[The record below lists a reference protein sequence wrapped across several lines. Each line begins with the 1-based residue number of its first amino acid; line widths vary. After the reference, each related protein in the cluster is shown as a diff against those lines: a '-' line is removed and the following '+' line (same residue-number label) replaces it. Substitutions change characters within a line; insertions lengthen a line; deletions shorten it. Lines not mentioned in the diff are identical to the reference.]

1 MNSRTTLAVLTTAGL
16 CLGGVATAHADGT
29 TPASAPAESTTTSS
43 APAALAAASTTT
55 STVTETAAP
64 VKVTVTQDPTF
75 GDKVVAASTLS
86 EEGMKFFTVLS
97 TVLTVLGGLVQVA
110 AIVVAAN
117 PQIGVDVAVQITNWL
132 NQMGIRF

>member
-1 MNSRTTLAVLTTAGL
+1 MNSRTALAVLTTAGL

-29 TPASAPAESTTTSS
+29 TTSASASATTA
-43 APAALAAASTTT
+43 APAAASTTT
-55 STVTETAAP
+55 ETKTETAAP
-64 VKVTVTQDPTF
+64 TMVTVTQNPTV
-75 GDKVVAASTLS
+75 GDKIVAASTLS
-86 EEGMKFFTVLS
+86 EEGQKFFTVLS
-97 TVLTVLGGLVQVA
+97 TVLAVLGGLVQVA

>member
-1 MNSRTTLAVLTTAGL
+1 MNSRTALAVLTTAGL

-29 TPASAPAESTTTSS
+29 TTSASAPATTA
-43 APAALAAASTTT
+43 APAAASTTT
-55 STVTETAAP
+55 VNVTETAAP
-64 VKVTVTQDPTF
+64 TMVTVTQDPTV
-75 GDKVVAASTLS
+75 GDKIVAASTLS
-86 EEGMKFFTVLS
+86 EEGQKFFTVLS
-97 TVLTVLGGLVQVA
+97 TVLAVLGGLVQVA

>member
-1 MNSRTTLAVLTTAGL
+1 MNSRTALAVLTTAGL

-29 TPASAPAESTTTSS
+29 TTPASAPATT
-43 APAALAAASTTT
+43 AALAAASTTT
-55 STVTETAAP
+55 ETVTETAAP
-64 VKVTVTQDPTF
+64 TMVTVTQDPTV
-75 GDKVVAASTLS
+75 GDKIVAASTLS
-86 EEGMKFFTVLS
+86 EEGQKFFTVLS
-97 TVLTVLGGLVQVA
+97 TVLAVLGGLVQVA

>member
-1 MNSRTTLAVLTTAGL
+1 MNSRTALAVLTTAGL

-29 TPASAPAESTTTSS
+29 TTSASAPATTA
-43 APAALAAASTTT
+43 APAAASTTT
-55 STVTETAAP
+55 VNVTETAAP
-64 VKVTVTQDPTF
+64 TMVTVTQNPTV
-75 GDKVVAASTLS
+75 GDKIVAASTLS
-86 EEGMKFFTVLS
+86 EEGQKFFTVLS
-97 TVLTVLGGLVQVA
+97 TVLAVLGGLVQVA

>member
-1 MNSRTTLAVLTTAGL
+1 MNSRTALAVLTTAGL

-29 TPASAPAESTTTSS
+29 TTPAPATA
-43 APAALAAASTTT
+43 APAPATTATPAAASTTT
-55 STVTETAAP
+55 ETVTETAAP
-64 VKVTVTQDPTF
+64 VTVTVTQDPTI

-97 TVLTVLGGLVQVA
+97 TVLAVLGGLVQVA
-110 AIVVAAN
+110 AVVVAAN

>member
-1 MNSRTTLAVLTTAGL
+1 MNSRTALAVLTTAGL

-29 TPASAPAESTTTSS
+29 TAPAASSPSTTTTTVTEV
-43 APAALAAASTTT
+43 APT
-55 STVTETAAP
+55 STVT
-64 VKVTVTQDPTF
+64 VTKDPTVS
-75 GDKVVAASTLS
+75 DKIVAASTLS
-86 EEGMKFFTVLS
+86 EEGQKFFTVLS
-97 TVLTVLGGLVQVA
+97 TVIAVLGGLTQVA

>member
-1 MNSRTTLAVLTTAGL
+1 MNSRTALAVLTTAGL

-29 TPASAPAESTTTSS
+29 TTSASAPATPTD
-43 APAALAAASTTT
+43 LAAASTTT
-55 STVTETAAP
+55 ETVTETAAP
-64 VKVTVTQDPTF
+64 VTVTVTQDPTI

-86 EEGMKFFTVLS
+86 DEGMKFFTVLS
-97 TVLTVLGGLVQVA
+97 TVLAVLGGLVQVA
-110 AIVVAAN
+110 AVVVAAN

>member
-1 MNSRTTLAVLTTAGL
+1 MNSRTALAVLTTAGL

-29 TPASAPAESTTTSS
+29 TTPAPAPAAS
-43 APAALAAASTTT
+43 AALAATSTTT
-55 STVTETAAP
+55 ETVTETAAP
-64 VKVTVTQDPTF
+64 VTVTVPQDPTF

-97 TVLTVLGGLVQVA
+97 TVLAVLGGLVQVA
-110 AIVVAAN
+110 AVVVAAN

>member
-1 MNSRTTLAVLTTAGL
+1 MNSRTALAVLTTAGL

-29 TPASAPAESTTTSS
+29 TTPVASSTSTTTVTEV
-43 APAALAAASTTT
+43 APT
-55 STVTETAAP
+55 STVT
-64 VKVTVTQDPTF
+64 VTKDPTVS
-75 GDKVVAASTLS
+75 DKIVAASTLS
-86 EEGMKFFTVLS
+86 EEGQKFFTVLS
-97 TVLTVLGGLVQVA
+97 TVIAVLGGLTQVA

>member
-1 MNSRTTLAVLTTAGL
+1 MNSRTALAVLTTAGL

-29 TPASAPAESTTTSS
+29 TTPAASSPSTTTVTEV
-43 APAALAAASTTT
+43 APT
-55 STVTETAAP
+55 STVT
-64 VKVTVTQDPTF
+64 VTKDPTV
-75 GDKVVAASTLS
+75 GDKIVAASTLS
-86 EEGMKFFTVLS
+86 EEGQKFFTVLS
-97 TVLTVLGGLVQVA
+97 TVIAVLGGLTQVA

>member
-1 MNSRTTLAVLTTAGL
+1 MNSRTALAVLTTAGL

-29 TPASAPAESTTTSS
+29 TTPANSAPETVATTGAP
-43 APAALAAASTTT
+43 APAAPITTT
-55 STVTETAAP
+55 ELVTVTGTP
-64 VKVTVTQDPTF
+64 VKVTVTQDPTV
-75 GDKVVAASTLS
+75 GDKIVAASTLS
-86 EEGMKFFTVLS
+86 EEGQKFFTVLS
-97 TVLTVLGGLVQVA
+97 TVIAVLGGLTQVA

>member
-1 MNSRTTLAVLTTAGL
+1 MFMNSRTALAVLTTAGL

-29 TPASAPAESTTTSS
+29 TAPAASSPSTTTTTVTEV
-43 APAALAAASTTT
+43 APT
-55 STVTETAAP
+55 STVT
-64 VKVTVTQDPTF
+64 VTKDPTVS
-75 GDKVVAASTLS
+75 DKIVAASTLS
-86 EEGMKFFTVLS
+86 EEGQKFFTVLS
-97 TVLTVLGGLVQVA
+97 TVIAVLGGLTQVA